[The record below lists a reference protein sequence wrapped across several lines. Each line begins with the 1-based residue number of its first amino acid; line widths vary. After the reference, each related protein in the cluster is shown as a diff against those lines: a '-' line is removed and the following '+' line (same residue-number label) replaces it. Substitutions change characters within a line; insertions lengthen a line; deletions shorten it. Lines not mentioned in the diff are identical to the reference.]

1 MLGKKKRK
9 PDKKKRFSLFTEEPE
24 NR

>member
-9 PDKKKRFSLFTEEPE
+9 PDKKKRFSLFTEEQE